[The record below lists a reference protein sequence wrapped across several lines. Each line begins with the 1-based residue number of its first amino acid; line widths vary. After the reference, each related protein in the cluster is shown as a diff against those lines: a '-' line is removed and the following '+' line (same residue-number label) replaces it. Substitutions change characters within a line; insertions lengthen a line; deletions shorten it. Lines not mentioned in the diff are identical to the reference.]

1 MNQEQ
6 KQEAI
11 QVMEV
16 AAKLS
21 GDALARLLIYGE
33 GLRDALALRPRAA
46 EKKEK

>member
-33 GLRDALALRPRAA
+33 GLRDALALAT

>member
-33 GLRDALALRPRAA
+33 GLRDALAA

>member
-21 GDALARLLIYGE
+21 GDALA
-33 GLRDALALRPRAA
+33 LRPRTAG
-46 EKKEK
+46 E